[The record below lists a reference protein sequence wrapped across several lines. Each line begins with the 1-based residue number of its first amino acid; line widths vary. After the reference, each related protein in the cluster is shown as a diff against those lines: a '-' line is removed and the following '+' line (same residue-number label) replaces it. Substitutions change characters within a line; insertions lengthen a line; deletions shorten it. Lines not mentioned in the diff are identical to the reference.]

1 MFGYTTKNINLD
13 GTSKISG
20 YEIDYKKNLFNNT
33 LLKLSYTNTNA
44 KDSLNHNI
52 GRIEKENL
60 KTSINYFGLRKFNFI
75 VDVNYIGERFDRNY
89 SVYNNPL
96 YYGHQTGKY
105 TLVDL
110 TTKYK
115 INKNINTY
123 IQN

>member
-1 MFGYTTKNINLD
+1 MVHLKYQVMKLIIR
-13 GTSKISG
+13 KV
-20 YEIDYKKNLFNNT
+20 LFNNT

-89 SVYNNPL
+89 SAIILQQQMV
-96 YYGHQTGKY
+96 
-105 TLVDL
+105 
-110 TTKYK
+110 TKQV
-115 INKNINTY
+115 NIHL
-123 IQN
+123 